1 MPWFDNNDKP
11 IEVNHTEMIERVEN
25 DIRLYGKDL
34 KCYVII
40 SSRSVANS
48 PDIQIVSRFSLKK
61 SIIGGMTD
69 KEYALSIT
77 LEELLNRLRYEHYVS
92 EDSIKQRFYTEKID
106 ITPTCENLV
115 MSIPSKL
122 SKDGQR

>member
-34 KCYVII
+34 RCYVII
-40 SSRSVANS
+40 SFRSVANS
-48 PDIQIVSRFSLKK
+48 PNIQIVSRFSFKK

-77 LEELLNRLRYEHYVS
+77 LEELLNRLRYEHYVP
-92 EDSIKQRFYTEKID
+92 EEI
-106 ITPTCENLV
+106 
-115 MSIPSKL
+115 
-122 SKDGQR
+122 

>member
-40 SSRSVANS
+40 SSRSVVDS

-61 SIIGGMTD
+61 SIIGGMAD

-77 LEELLNRLRYEHYVS
+77 LEELLNRLRYEHY
-92 EDSIKQRFYTEKID
+92 
-106 ITPTCENLV
+106 
-115 MSIPSKL
+115 IPEEI
-122 SKDGQR
+122 

>member
-11 IEVNHTEMIERVEN
+11 IEVNHAEMIERVEN

-34 KCYVII
+34 KCCVII

-92 EDSIKQRFYTEKID
+92 ED
-106 ITPTCENLV
+106 V
-115 MSIPSKL
+115 
-122 SKDGQR
+122 

>member
-11 IEVNHTEMIERVEN
+11 ISVNHTEMIERVEN

-34 KCYVII
+34 RCYVII

-61 SIIGGMTD
+61 SIIVGMTD

-77 LEELLNRLRYEHYVS
+77 LEELLNRLRYEHYVP
-92 EDSIKQRFYTEKID
+92 EEI
-106 ITPTCENLV
+106 
-115 MSIPSKL
+115 
-122 SKDGQR
+122 

>member
-11 IEVNHTEMIERVEN
+11 IEINHAEMIERVEN

-34 KCYVII
+34 RCYVII

-92 EDSIKQRFYTEKID
+92 ED
-106 ITPTCENLV
+106 V
-115 MSIPSKL
+115 
-122 SKDGQR
+122 

>member
-40 SSRSVANS
+40 SSRSVANA

-92 EDSIKQRFYTEKID
+92 ED
-106 ITPTCENLV
+106 V
-115 MSIPSKL
+115 
-122 SKDGQR
+122 

>member
-40 SSRSVANS
+40 SFRSVADS

-92 EDSIKQRFYTEKID
+92 ED
-106 ITPTCENLV
+106 V
-115 MSIPSKL
+115 
-122 SKDGQR
+122 

>member
-1 MPWFDNNDKP
+1 MPWFDNSNKP

-48 PDIQIVSRFSLKK
+48 PDIQIVNRFSLKK

-92 EDSIKQRFYTEKID
+92 EG
-106 ITPTCENLV
+106 V
-115 MSIPSKL
+115 
-122 SKDGQR
+122 

>member
-34 KCYVII
+34 RCYVII
-40 SSRSVANS
+40 SFRSVANS
-48 PDIQIVSRFSLKK
+48 PDTQIVSRFSFKK

-77 LEELLNRLRYEHYVS
+77 LEELLNRLRYEHYVP
-92 EDSIKQRFYTEKID
+92 EEI
-106 ITPTCENLV
+106 
-115 MSIPSKL
+115 
-122 SKDGQR
+122 

>member
-34 KCYVII
+34 RCYVII
-40 SSRSVANS
+40 SFRSVANS

-92 EDSIKQRFYTEKID
+92 ED
-106 ITPTCENLV
+106 V
-115 MSIPSKL
+115 
-122 SKDGQR
+122 

>member
-11 IEVNHTEMIERVEN
+11 ISVNHTEMIERVEN

-34 KCYVII
+34 RCYVII

-92 EDSIKQRFYTEKID
+92 EG
-106 ITPTCENLV
+106 V
-115 MSIPSKL
+115 
-122 SKDGQR
+122 

>member
-1 MPWFDNNDKP
+1 MPWFDNNEKP

-34 KCYVII
+34 KCYAIL
-40 SSRSVANS
+40 SSRSVADS
-48 PDIQIVSRFSLKK
+48 PDIQIVSRFSLKQ

-77 LEELLNRLRYEHYVS
+77 LEELLNRLRYEHYVT
-92 EDSIKQRFYTEKID
+92 EDTTED
-106 ITPTCENLV
+106 T
-115 MSIPSKL
+115 
-122 SKDGQR
+122 

>member
-11 IEVNHTEMIERVEN
+11 ISVNHTEMIERVEN

-77 LEELLNRLRYEHYVS
+77 LEELLNRLRYEHYVP
-92 EDSIKQRFYTEKID
+92 EDI
-106 ITPTCENLV
+106 
-115 MSIPSKL
+115 
-122 SKDGQR
+122 

>member
-40 SSRSVANS
+40 SSRSVVDL

-92 EDSIKQRFYTEKID
+92 ED
-106 ITPTCENLV
+106 V
-115 MSIPSKL
+115 
-122 SKDGQR
+122 

>member
-1 MPWFDNNDKP
+1 
-11 IEVNHTEMIERVEN
+11 MIERVEN

-34 KCYVII
+34 KCYVVI
-40 SSRSVANS
+40 SFRSVANS

-77 LEELLNRLRYEHYVS
+77 LEELLNRLRYEHYVP
-92 EDSIKQRFYTEKID
+92 EG
-106 ITPTCENLV
+106 V
-115 MSIPSKL
+115 
-122 SKDGQR
+122 

>member
-25 DIRLYGKDL
+25 DIRLYGKNL

-77 LEELLNRLRYEHYVS
+77 LEELLNRLRYEHYVP
-92 EDSIKQRFYTEKID
+92 ED
-106 ITPTCENLV
+106 V
-115 MSIPSKL
+115 
-122 SKDGQR
+122 

>member
-40 SSRSVANS
+40 SSRSVADS
-48 PDIQIVSRFSLKK
+48 PDIQIVSRFSLKQ

-69 KEYALSIT
+69 REYALSIT
-77 LEELLNRLRYEHYVS
+77 LEELLNRLRYEHYVA
-92 EDSIKQRFYTEKID
+92 EDTTED
-106 ITPTCENLV
+106 T
-115 MSIPSKL
+115 
-122 SKDGQR
+122 

>member
-77 LEELLNRLRYEHYVS
+77 LEELLNRLRHEHYVP
-92 EDSIKQRFYTEKID
+92 ED
-106 ITPTCENLV
+106 V
-115 MSIPSKL
+115 
-122 SKDGQR
+122 

>member
-40 SSRSVANS
+40 SSRSIANS

-77 LEELLNRLRYEHYVS
+77 LEELINRLRYEHYV
-92 EDSIKQRFYTEKID
+92 
-106 ITPTCENLV
+106 P
-115 MSIPSKL
+115 
-122 SKDGQR
+122 KDV

>member
-1 MPWFDNNDKP
+1 MPWFDNNGKP

-34 KCYVII
+34 KCYALLQT
-40 SSRSVANS
+40 RSVADS
-48 PDIQIVSRFSLKK
+48 PDIQIESRFSLKK

-77 LEELLNRLRYEHYVS
+77 LEELLNRLRYEHYVT
-92 EDSIKQRFYTEKID
+92 EDTTED
-106 ITPTCENLV
+106 T
-115 MSIPSKL
+115 
-122 SKDGQR
+122 

>member
-1 MPWFDNNDKP
+1 MPWFDNNNKP

-34 KCYVII
+34 KCYVVI
-40 SSRSVANS
+40 SSRSVTDS

-77 LEELLNRLRYEHYVS
+77 LEELLNRLRYEHYVP
-92 EDSIKQRFYTEKID
+92 EEI
-106 ITPTCENLV
+106 
-115 MSIPSKL
+115 
-122 SKDGQR
+122 

>member
-61 SIIGGMTD
+61 SIIGGMNIMYRKKYKT
-69 KEYALSIT
+69 KVLY
-77 LEELLNRLRYEHYVS
+77 
-92 EDSIKQRFYTEKID
+92 KK
-106 ITPTCENLV
+106 
-115 MSIPSKL
+115 
-122 SKDGQR
+122 

>member
-1 MPWFDNNDKP
+1 MPWFYNNDKP
-11 IEVNHTEMIERVEN
+11 ISVNHTEMIERVEN

-77 LEELLNRLRYEHYVS
+77 LEELLNRLRYEHYVP
-92 EDSIKQRFYTEKID
+92 ED
-106 ITPTCENLV
+106 V
-115 MSIPSKL
+115 
-122 SKDGQR
+122 

>member
-1 MPWFDNNDKP
+1 MPWFDNNDKS

-25 DIRLYGKDL
+25 DIRLYGKDV

-40 SSRSVANS
+40 SSRSVADS

-77 LEELLNRLRYEHYVS
+77 LEELLNRLRYEHYVP
-92 EDSIKQRFYTEKID
+92 ED
-106 ITPTCENLV
+106 V
-115 MSIPSKL
+115 
-122 SKDGQR
+122 

>member
-40 SSRSVANS
+40 SSRSVADS

-77 LEELLNRLRYEHYVS
+77 LEELLNKLRYEHYVP
-92 EDSIKQRFYTEKID
+92 EEI
-106 ITPTCENLV
+106 
-115 MSIPSKL
+115 
-122 SKDGQR
+122 

>member
-48 PDIQIVSRFSLKK
+48 PDIQRVSRFSLKK

-92 EDSIKQRFYTEKID
+92 ED
-106 ITPTCENLV
+106 V
-115 MSIPSKL
+115 
-122 SKDGQR
+122 

>member
-11 IEVNHTEMIERVEN
+11 ISVNHTEMIERVEN

-34 KCYVII
+34 KCYVVI
-40 SSRSVANS
+40 SFRSVANS

-61 SIIGGMTD
+61 SIIGGITD

-77 LEELLNRLRYEHYVS
+77 LEELLNRLRYEHYVP
-92 EDSIKQRFYTEKID
+92 EG
-106 ITPTCENLV
+106 V
-115 MSIPSKL
+115 
-122 SKDGQR
+122 

>member
-77 LEELLNRLRYEHYVS
+77 LEELLNRLRYEHY
-92 EDSIKQRFYTEKID
+92 
-106 ITPTCENLV
+106 
-115 MSIPSKL
+115 IPE
-122 SKDGQR
+122 GI

>member
-40 SSRSVANS
+40 SSRSVSNS

-92 EDSIKQRFYTEKID
+92 EEI
-106 ITPTCENLV
+106 
-115 MSIPSKL
+115 
-122 SKDGQR
+122 

>member
-77 LEELLNRLRYEHYVS
+77 LEELLNKLRYEHYVS
-92 EDSIKQRFYTEKID
+92 EEI
-106 ITPTCENLV
+106 
-115 MSIPSKL
+115 
-122 SKDGQR
+122 

>member
-48 PDIQIVSRFSLKK
+48 LDIQIVSRFSLKK

-92 EDSIKQRFYTEKID
+92 EEI
-106 ITPTCENLV
+106 
-115 MSIPSKL
+115 
-122 SKDGQR
+122 

>member
-11 IEVNHTEMIERVEN
+11 ISVNHTEMIERVEN

-34 KCYVII
+34 KCYVVI

-77 LEELLNRLRYEHYVS
+77 LEELLNRLRYEHYVP
-92 EDSIKQRFYTEKID
+92 EEI
-106 ITPTCENLV
+106 
-115 MSIPSKL
+115 
-122 SKDGQR
+122 

>member
-1 MPWFDNNDKP
+1 MPRLDNNDKP

-92 EDSIKQRFYTEKID
+92 QE
-106 ITPTCENLV
+106 V
-115 MSIPSKL
+115 
-122 SKDGQR
+122 

>member
-40 SSRSVANS
+40 SSRSVADS
-48 PDIQIVSRFSLKK
+48 PDIQIVSRFSLKQ

-69 KEYALSIT
+69 REYALSIT
-77 LEELLNRLRYEHYVS
+77 LEKLLNRLRYEHYVA
-92 EDSIKQRFYTEKID
+92 EDTTED
-106 ITPTCENLV
+106 T
-115 MSIPSKL
+115 
-122 SKDGQR
+122 

>member
-1 MPWFDNNDKP
+1 MPWFDNNDKS

-25 DIRLYGKDL
+25 DIRLYGKDV

-40 SSRSVANS
+40 SSRSVADS

-77 LEELLNRLRYEHYVS
+77 LEELLNRLRYDYVP
-92 EDSIKQRFYTEKID
+92 ED
-106 ITPTCENLV
+106 V
-115 MSIPSKL
+115 
-122 SKDGQR
+122 

>member
-1 MPWFDNNDKP
+1 MPWFDNHDKP

-69 KEYALSIT
+69 KEYALSMT
-77 LEELLNRLRYEHYVS
+77 LEELLNRLRYEHYVP
-92 EDSIKQRFYTEKID
+92 EEI
-106 ITPTCENLV
+106 
-115 MSIPSKL
+115 
-122 SKDGQR
+122 

>member
-40 SSRSVANS
+40 SSRSVVNS

-77 LEELLNRLRYEHYVS
+77 LEELLNRLRYEHYVP
-92 EDSIKQRFYTEKID
+92 ED
-106 ITPTCENLV
+106 V
-115 MSIPSKL
+115 
-122 SKDGQR
+122 

>member
-11 IEVNHTEMIERVEN
+11 IEVNHTEIIERVEN

-77 LEELLNRLRYEHYVS
+77 LEELLNRLRYEHYVP
-92 EDSIKQRFYTEKID
+92 EG
-106 ITPTCENLV
+106 V
-115 MSIPSKL
+115 
-122 SKDGQR
+122 

>member
-92 EDSIKQRFYTEKID
+92 EG
-106 ITPTCENLV
+106 V
-115 MSIPSKL
+115 
-122 SKDGQR
+122 